1 MRRKEIIKGLKNST
15 RFRVML
21 NGIGLYMSIS
31 DTEKCFATSSHRV
44 ATQVALQQLAKV
56 KEKATGLGTTV
67 KVYNDKLQS
76 ESIQVQVDL
85 I

>member
-44 ATQVALQQLAKV
+44 ATQVALQQLV
-56 KEKATGLGTTV
+56 KEKTTGLGTTV
-67 KVYNDKLQS
+67 KVYDNKLQP

>member
-44 ATQVALQQLAKV
+44 ATQVALQQLVNAKT
-56 KEKATGLGTTV
+56 TGLGTTV

>member
-15 RFRVML
+15 RFRVIL

-44 ATQVALQQLAKV
+44 ATQVALQQLVNAKT
-56 KEKATGLGTTV
+56 TGLGTTV
-67 KVYNDKLQS
+67 KVYDNKLQS

>member
-15 RFRVML
+15 RFRVFL
-21 NGIGLYMSIS
+21 DGVGLYMSIS

-44 ATQVALQQLAKV
+44 ATQVALQQLVNDKCN
-56 KEKATGLGTTV
+56 GIGTTV
-67 KVYNDKLQS
+67 KVYDNKLQS
-76 ESIQVQVDL
+76 KLIQVQVDL

>member
-15 RFRVML
+15 RFRVIL
-21 NGIGLYMSIS
+21 DGVGLYMSIS

-44 ATQVALQQLAKV
+44 ATQVALQQLV
-56 KEKATGLGTTV
+56 KDNCKGIGTTV
-67 KVYNDKLQS
+67 KVYDNKLQS
-76 ESIQVQVDL
+76 QSIQVQVDL

>member
-15 RFRVML
+15 RIRVFL
-21 NGIGLYMSIS
+21 NGVGLYMSIG

-44 ATQVALQQLAKV
+44 ATQVALQQLV
-56 KEKATGLGTTV
+56 KDNCNGIGTTV
-67 KVYNDKLQS
+67 KVYDNKLQS
-76 ESIQVQVDL
+76 QSIHVQVDL

>member
-15 RFRVML
+15 RIRVFL
-21 NGIGLYMSIS
+21 DGVGLYMSIS

-44 ATQVALQQLAKV
+44 ATQVALQQLV
-56 KEKATGLGTTV
+56 KDNCNGIGTTV
-67 KVYNDKLQS
+67 KVYDNKLQS
-76 ESIQVQVDL
+76 QSIHVQVDL

>member
-44 ATQVALQQLAKV
+44 ATQVALQQLV
-56 KEKATGLGTTV
+56 KEKTTGLGTTV
-67 KVYNDKLQS
+67 KVYDNKLQS

>member
-15 RFRVML
+15 RIRVIL
-21 NGIGLYMSIS
+21 DGVGLYMSIS

-44 ATQVALQQLAKV
+44 ATQVALQQLVNGKCN
-56 KEKATGLGTTV
+56 GIGTTV

-76 ESIQVQVDL
+76 ESIQVQVDIL
-85 I
+85 Q